1 MMAYTKWGRNARM
14 VLENSSRRNQK
25 TQRSG
30 FARENIPYKSGNPQ
44 PGENREETSLMEKL
58 SGVFYL

>member
-1 MMAYTKWGRNARM
+1 M